1 MTAPDDRAVRDQYE
15 AHPYPARDPADEAG
29 RLITGSPSHLLE
41 VEHYVYAGRRAGAL
55 TALVAGGGTGDG
67 AIMLAQHLADR
78 GGGSVHYLD
87 LSTAS
92 LEVARARAA
101 ARQLDNIT
109 FHHGSLLDL
118 DELGLGPF
126 DYIDCCGV
134 LHHLAEPDRGLAAL
148 VAALKD
154 DGGLGL
160 MLYGALGRHGVYP
173 AQRAIRRLAGDQ
185 AGAERL
191 RLARALVADLPAGNW
206 LKRNPHLADH
216 LGGDDAGFTD
226 LLLHPRDRA
235 YLVPEILAMTA
246 AAGLRISGFLPPG
259 EYDPANFL
267 ADDELRDRARA
278 LPEGERWA
286 LAEDLSGALKTHV
299 FYAVKAG
306 NRDGGAA
313 RPDDPAMVPV
323 LREMPTAR
331 LAESLAKSPRLSARL
346 GGVDCRFE
354 LPADSAEI
362 VALIDGGRSLRQIH
376 GRLRAAGAKLDWAAF
391 KARFDAIYAVLHP
404 LNMLLLAGR

>member
-1 MTAPDDRAVRDQYE
+1 
-15 AHPYPARDPADEAG
+15 
-29 RLITGSPSHLLE
+29 
-41 VEHYVYAGRRAGAL
+41 
-55 TALVAGGGTGDG
+55 
-67 AIMLAQHLADR
+67 
-78 GGGSVHYLD
+78 
-87 LSTAS
+87 
-92 LEVARARAA
+92 
-101 ARQLDNIT
+101 
-109 FHHGSLLDL
+109 
-118 DELGLGPF
+118 
-126 DYIDCCGV
+126 
-134 LHHLAEPDRGLAAL
+134 
-148 VAALKD
+148 
-154 DGGLGL
+154 
-160 MLYGALGRHGVYP
+160 
-173 AQRAIRRLAGDQ
+173 
-185 AGAERL
+185 
-191 RLARALVADLPAGNW
+191 
-206 LKRNPHLADH
+206 
-216 LGGDDAGFTD
+216 
-226 LLLHPRDRA
+226 
-235 YLVPEILAMTA
+235 
-246 AAGLRISGFLPPG
+246 
-259 EYDPANFL
+259 YDPANFL